1 MNTHQ
6 PNDQIGPEDTIA
18 EEAIAWLMCLRDTAP
33 APENPYPNPSVRIDA
48 FFDWLKQ
55 SQAHLRIFME
65 FMELERRVR
74 RLDAGAFAGIRRLI
88 EMQGLGD
95 APLAVQESP
104 APDVQIAVSDRAPAA
119 QVSPASTRIAAT
131 PAPQVAA
138 HTRFLPN
145 HKWAIAGAIAAGC
158 AAIVFV
164 AYYFPSRP
172 QIYSTQIG
180 EQQRQMLQD
189 GSIVQLNTN
198 SQVEVNFSRKV
209 RAIRLIRG
217 EAFVAVKH
225 ASSYW
230 PFVVTAADTSLRAL
244 GTEFDVLQTPR
255 SVEVAVVSGAVQA
268 GVEPDAGIASAGA
281 LKTSPRLVKASEP
294 THTVEFLIGGEMATI
309 SSGKVTRLAEGNV
322 NDALS
327 WRQNRLVFDH
337 KRLGDV
343 ADTFNRYNHV
353 KIRVEGIDAQDTR
366 LTGTFDTGGYR
377 DVLWYAQAKE
387 HLLVSPEGENWV
399 IRSHQ

>member
-1 MNTHQ
+1 MADVPARYRTGSGE
-6 PNDQIGPEDTIA
+6 PIPGSVGPHRGV
-18 EEAIAWLMCLRDTAP
+18 LRLAQ
-33 APENPYPNPSVRIDA
+33 ASH
-48 FFDWLKQ
+48 
-55 SQAHLRIFME
+55 AHLRIFME

-74 RLDAGAFAGIRRLI
+74 RLDASAFAGIRQLI

-104 APDVQIAVSDRAPAA
+104 APDVQIAVSDRATVACAGAA
-119 QVSPASTRIAAT
+119 

-145 HKWAIAGAIAAGC
+145 RRWVIAGAIAAGC

-217 EAFVAVKH
+217 EAF
-225 ASSYW
+225 
-230 PFVVTAADTSLRAL
+230 
-244 GTEFDVLQTPR
+244 FDSQTR
-255 SVEVAVVSGAVQA
+255 
-268 GVEPDAGIASAGA
+268 
-281 LKTSPRLVKASEP
+281 
-294 THTVEFLIGGEMATI
+294 F
-309 SSGKVTRLAEGNV
+309 
-322 NDALS
+322 
-327 WRQNRLVFDH
+327 
-337 KRLGDV
+337 
-343 ADTFNRYNHV
+343 
-353 KIRVEGIDAQDTR
+353 
-366 LTGTFDTGGYR
+366 
-377 DVLWYAQAKE
+377 
-387 HLLVSPEGENWV
+387 HLLAV
-399 IRSHQ
+399 RSHRSRYFAARTRY